1 MLTWYLPSF
10 YGDIRLEQVQ
20 TNQTKVTIYGLTS
33 AEKLAMM
40 VLLREA
46 EKDRVVGPCWNPL
59 ASRLLDLDSIK
70 EQSLE
75 LKAPISKVQKILKNQ
90 LKPGRDQVSV
100 VRFGGGKMQEMT
112 ERHLQAL
119 ETDTP
124 AADGPP
130 ARGAITAATSTTN
143 TAEPQ
148 LAATGTDDT
157 KPAVAATIA
166 RPVRG
171 CPPPDFE
178 QAEIRAEQVMS
189 AFLTAEQLS
198 DFKSDQ
204 AFVSTGADTGHKYII
219 TSRHARTVLAET
231 TRSLFDLDEQ
241 TPYCVH
247 DWDVPAA
254 EEMLA
259 LHVFL
264 SIPGLETYL
273 RGIPHG

>member
-10 YGDIRLEQVQ
+10 YGDIRLEQ
-20 TNQTKVTIYGLTS
+20 TNKTQTKVTIFGLTA
-33 AEKLAMM
+33 AEKLAMT

-46 EKDRVVGPCWNPL
+46 EKERVVGPCWNPL
-59 ASRLLDLDSIK
+59 ASRLLDLDSIR
-70 EQSLE
+70 EQSLD
-75 LKAPISKVQKILKNQ
+75 LQAPISKVQRILQKQ

-112 ERHLQAL
+112 ERHLQKL
-119 ETDTP
+119 GDTP
-124 AADGPP
+124 AADGLLAP
-130 ARGAITAATSTTN
+130 GVTTAATSTPSTDD
-143 TAEPQ
+143 AQ
-148 LAATGTDDT
+148 LAATGTDDAA
-157 KPAVAATIA
+157 PAVAATVA

-178 QAEIRAEQVMS
+178 QAEIRAEQVMT
-189 AFLTAEQLS
+189 AFLTPEQLS

-219 TSRHARTVLAET
+219 TSRHARSVLAET
-231 TRSLFDLDEQ
+231 TRSLFDVDEQ
-241 TPYCVH
+241 RPYCVH

-273 RGIPHG
+273 REIPHG